1 MTAGDGWKWMG
12 ENPSD
17 TVEIDVSHDAAVN
30 SMTIDNPSNCVALVS
45 NLRLQDEDCSTA
57 EYPHIC
63 TISYNAVSGLGA
75 SIGKIL
81 ISYFSNTE
89 EIRLEDSRYSH
100 NFFWLEWQ
108 SYECMNTIHK

>member
-81 ISYFSNTE
+81 SISYFSNNTE
-89 EIRLEDSRYSH
+89 EIKLEYSRYSH
-100 NFFWLEWQ
+100 EHFPFFLEWQ
-108 SYECMNTIHK
+108 SYE

>member
-63 TISYNAVSGLGA
+63 TISYNEFATFENILKCQLTHSLIGMGL
-75 SIGKIL
+75 S
-81 ISYFSNTE
+81 
-89 EIRLEDSRYSH
+89 
-100 NFFWLEWQ
+100 
-108 SYECMNTIHK
+108 

>member
-12 ENPSD
+12 ENPSES
-17 TVEIDVSHDAAVN
+17 VEIDVSHDAAVN

-89 EIRLEDSRYSH
+89 KIRLEDSTYSH
-100 NFFWLEWQ
+100 KYVFPFFTL
-108 SYECMNTIHK
+108 SGKAMSV

>member
-1 MTAGDGWKWMG
+1 MNINQIFVHIFPLYFHSPTKTCSSFSDCMTAGDGWKWMG

-17 TVEIDVSHDAAVN
+17 SVEIDVSQDAVVN

-45 NLRLQDEDCSTA
+45 NLRLQDEDCSTRI
-57 EYPHIC
+57 YPHIC

-81 ISYFSNTE
+81 I
-89 EIRLEDSRYSH
+89 
-100 NFFWLEWQ
+100 
-108 SYECMNTIHK
+108 

>member
-1 MTAGDGWKWMG
+1 MG

-89 EIRLEDSRYSH
+89 KIRLEDSTYSH
-100 NFFWLEWQ
+100 KYVFPFFTL
-108 SYECMNTIHK
+108 SGKAMSV

>member
-1 MTAGDGWKWMG
+1 MSTIFFNIFPLYFHRPTQTCTSFSDCMSVPSADGWKWMG

-17 TVEIDVSHDAAVN
+17 AVEIDVSHDAAVN

-45 NLRLQDEDCSTA
+45 NLRLQDENCSIA
-57 EYPHIC
+57 VYPHIC

-81 ISYFSNTE
+81 
-89 EIRLEDSRYSH
+89 
-100 NFFWLEWQ
+100 
-108 SYECMNTIHK
+108 M

>member
-1 MTAGDGWKWMG
+1 MTAGEGWKWMG
-12 ENPSD
+12 ENPSES
-17 TVEIDVSHDAAVN
+17 VEIDVSHDAAVN

-57 EYPHIC
+57 VYPHIC

-89 EIRLEDSRYSH
+89 ETRFEDSRYSSKY
-100 NFFWLEWQ
+100 FWLEWQ
-108 SYECMNTIHK
+108 SYECMNTMHK

>member
-1 MTAGDGWKWMG
+1 MG

-17 TVEIDVSHDAAVN
+17 SVEIDVSHDAAVN

-57 EYPHIC
+57 VYPHIC

-81 ISYFSNTE
+81 ISYFNNTE

-100 NFFWLEWQ
+100 IFKLADLMRSIKTNGA
-108 SYECMNTIHK
+108 SKNRDS

>member
-81 ISYFSNTE
+81 SISYFSNTE
-89 EIRLEDSRYSH
+89 KIRLEFM
-100 NFFWLEWQ
+100 FFPFSLSGKAMSDEWVH
-108 SYECMNTIHK
+108 S